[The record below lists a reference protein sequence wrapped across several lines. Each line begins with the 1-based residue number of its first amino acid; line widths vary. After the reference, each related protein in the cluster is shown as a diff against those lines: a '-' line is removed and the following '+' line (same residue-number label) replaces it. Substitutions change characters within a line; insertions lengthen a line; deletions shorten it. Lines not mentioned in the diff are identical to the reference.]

1 MSNRVLLV
9 LLNGFGEQ
17 NGAETT
23 AERGEGYGTC
33 RRPERY
39 LRCRK
44 CDWCRTRSCGHF
56 SCKRSLRIERSG
68 DVGVCL
74 AGDTIVTEPKAE
86 IGRADKFIEN
96 VGRVTYQGV
105 EVRR

>member
-44 CDWCRTRSCGHF
+44 WDWCRTRSCGHF
-56 SCKRSLRIERSG
+56 SSKRSLRIERSG
-68 DVGVCL
+68 DVGVGL
-74 AGDTIVTEPKAE
+74 AGDCIVIEPKAKFV
-86 IGRADKFIEN
+86 RADKFFEIA
-96 VGRVTYQGV
+96 GRV
-105 EVRR
+105 